1 MPAAWSPKRRRASVR
16 IYSASWSGLGWGGG
30 IETTFRLS
38 PAWET
43 AKPRAVEYYRLVGP
57 ALGLLDPETAHRLTL
72 RALAAGLVP
81 AACDA
86 DSPRLA
92 VSVWG
97 RRFANPVGLA
107 AGFDKDASAVTR
119 LLGLGFGFVE
129 AGTVTPRPQPGNPR
143 PRVFRLRRDR
153 AVINRLGF
161 NSRGLDAFAARLAT
175 RPPSPG
181 VVGANLGANRGSPD
195 PIEDFA
201 IGFRAVMELVD
212 YVAVNVSSPNTPGLR
227 DLQRRDPLARLLD
240 TLVAVRAEAG
250 GPAVPILVKIAPDL
264 GDEEVAA
271 IAEIVLDKQIDGM
284 IVANSTIAR
293 GAALRGRH
301 RRQAGGL
308 SGAPLMA
315 PSTALLAATYRLTG
329 GRIPLVG
336 VGGIAS
342 GADAYTKIRAGASL
356 VQLYTALVY
365 EGPGLISRIK
375 SELGACLARDGF
387 GHVAAAVGADAAGV

>member
-1 MPAAWSPKRRRASVR
+1 M
-16 IYSASWSGLGWGGG
+16 
-30 IETTFRLS
+30 EF
-38 PAWET
+38 
-43 AKPRAVEYYRLVGP
+43 YRLVGP
-57 ALGLLDPETAHRLTL
+57 VLGLLDPETAHRLTL
-72 RALAAGLVP
+72 RGLAAGLVP
-81 AACDA
+81 AARDA

-107 AGFDKDASAVTR
+107 AGFDKDASAVGR

-161 NSRGLDAFAARLAT
+161 NSRGLDAFAAQLAA
-175 RPPSPG
+175 RPPGPG

-201 IGFRAVMELVD
+201 GFRAVLELVD

-240 TLVAVRAEAG
+240 RLVAVRAEAG
-250 GPAVPILVKIAPDL
+250 GRAVPILVKIAPDL

-271 IAEIVLDKQIDGM
+271 IAEVALDKQVDGM

-293 GAALRGRH
+293 SPGLRGRH
-301 RRQAGGL
+301 RRQTGGL

-329 GRIPLVG
+329 GRVPLVG

-342 GADAYTKIRAGASL
+342 GADAYAKIRAGASL

-387 GHVAAAVGADAAGV
+387 DHVAAAVGVDAAET

>member
-1 MPAAWSPKRRRASVR
+1 M
-16 IYSASWSGLGWGGG
+16 
-30 IETTFRLS
+30 
-38 PAWET
+38 
-43 AKPRAVEYYRLVGP
+43 
-57 ALGLLDPETAHRLTL
+57 
-72 RALAAGLVP
+72 
-81 AACDA
+81 
-86 DSPRLA
+86 
-92 VSVWG
+92 SVWG

-119 LLGLGFGFVE
+119 LLRLGFGFVE

-240 TLVAVRAEAG
+240 RLIAVRAEAG
-250 GPAVPILVKIAPDL
+250 GRAVPILVKIAPDL
-264 GDEEVAA
+264 DDEEVAA
-271 IAEIVLDKQIDGM
+271 IAEVALDKRIDGM

-293 GAALRGRH
+293 RGGPAR
-301 RRQAGGL
+301 
-308 SGAPLMA
+308 A
-315 PSTALLAATYRLTG
+315 PSPPEPAASA
-329 GRIPLVG
+329 GRP
-336 VGGIAS
+336 
-342 GADAYTKIRAGASL
+342 
-356 VQLYTALVY
+356 
-365 EGPGLISRIK
+365 
-375 SELGACLARDGF
+375 
-387 GHVAAAVGADAAGV
+387 